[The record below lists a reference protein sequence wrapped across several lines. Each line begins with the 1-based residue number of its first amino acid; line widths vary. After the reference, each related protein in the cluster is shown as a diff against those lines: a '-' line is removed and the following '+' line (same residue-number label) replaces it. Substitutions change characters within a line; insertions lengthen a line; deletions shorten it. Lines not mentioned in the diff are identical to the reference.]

1 MEAALADALFFFE
14 INKQRT
20 AARTPSPSFPLI
32 QLKAPTKL
40 QSGSVQMSQA
50 ATWLRTDVKSGSVQ
64 MSYRSKRE
72 TGPKNDNV
80 WKLPAT
86 GKMKAGGEN
95 GFARSVGEQLSRGP
109 KTGRRTECKL
119 LEDVD
124 IDIGQRNSPLIC
136 LSSADKQTKD
146 PGKKKGKIAPP

>member
-20 AARTPSPSFPLI
+20 AARTPPPSFPLI

-40 QSGSVQMSQA
+40 
-50 ATWLRTDVKSGSVQ
+50 RSGSVQ

-72 TGPKNDNV
+72 TGPKNVNV

-95 GFARSVGEQLSRGP
+95 GFARSMGEQLSRGP